1 MIKIVVLNNTNIDAN
16 IQNQVSELFKQLSP
30 NKRQSRLNE
39 VLTENNKV
47 SVLACFIGDR
57 IVGIASM
64 AVYRVIS
71 GSKGWIEDVVVD
83 KDYRGM
89 GIGRKLI
96 EKLLAISI
104 EQQLIEVLLFT
115 EEHRTSAI
123 ELYEKLGFNKRDSNI
138 YILKKR

>member
-1 MIKIVVLNNTNIDAN
+1 
-16 IQNQVSELFKQLSP
+16 
-30 NKRQSRLNE
+30 
-39 VLTENNKV
+39 
-47 SVLACFIGDR
+47 
-57 IVGIASM
+57 M